1 MSKKQ
6 LIDRMNAID
15 HSYSL
20 LSSYIDEIFE
30 EIPELNDLDFFIND
44 FDHGTLR
51 IKSYNNEA
59 LKCITEYQHD
69 LIEFSVHEIDTEQKI
84 ELMRYLVSKLN
95 KNLED

>member
-1 MSKKQ
+1 MSNEQ

-15 HSYSL
+15 DSYSL

-30 EIPELNDLDFFIND
+30 GIPELNDLDFFIND

-51 IKSYNNEA
+51 VKSYSNETVIC
-59 LKCITEYQHD
+59 LTEYQDD

-84 ELMRYLVSKLN
+84 ELIRYSLLKLN
-95 KNLED
+95 KNLKD

>member
-15 HSYSL
+15 DSYSL
-20 LSSYIDEIFE
+20 LSSYIGVIFE

-51 IKSYNNEA
+51 VKSYSNESVIC
-59 LKCITEYQHD
+59 LTEYQDD
-69 LIEFSVHEIDTEQKI
+69 LIEFSVYEMDTDQKI
-84 ELMRYLVSKLN
+84 ELIRCSLLKLN